1 MKRFCYFLMFLTGWI
16 IFSTVVSAQQV
27 EQKSFFPDH
36 FILNDI
42 FDKQKG
48 FGPVQTFDFG
58 TVRAVSC
65 RQTVHDQKKILTALQ
80 VSLNPEWVLK
90 KPMMTS
96 GTNPL
101 WTEEKIFYPFSTDD
115 SYQGTVFFPI
125 IYTLTDSSQPFFVH
139 KEIPLTVCRNETCQ
153 TQSVLFSLNLN
164 AGTGY
169 PTSVCPAVTDAL
181 ASSPHPLPENIVVSA
196 RVAADNRIQVIVDFP
211 QQPKMFEGYFPKAF
225 QYTLQKKSIYGLRAE
240 MIFVPA
246 EKIKEGLFLPFTLV
260 SSQGTFETNLYPR
273 FLPFLVADRPIDY
286 PAALSSGLLLLFF
299 SAFYLLFWS
308 IRFVHQKE
316 FDAIWRKVYRYAFAF
331 PFLIAGL
338 LFFGVPIGLI
348 FSHPIMLALQAI
360 LLIGLLIKPYI
371 SIRFLPI
378 LLPIMPYLFL
388 TDYFLSVPPFQWG
401 VFRIAF
407 VWSLCCAAPF
417 YFTRRIPLLFQS
429 FSTAQ
434 QPIRLIIRLPLII
447 NLIGIGLLFL
457 LPDVAVPY
465 SKAALQAALQE
476 NKAVY
481 VTVENNACLTCRLNH
496 LSARFTNPARFF
508 YQKGDLVLMRASQHS
523 PAGKDLLKN
532 YGLSS
537 SASFGLL
544 FGPNDKNGYFMK
556 NKYLQSNEW
565 ESFFEQV
572 GLTRPAPQYS
582 IAE

>member
-1 MKRFCYFLMFLTGWI
+1 MFLTGWI
-16 IFSTVVSAQQV
+16 IFSTAVSAQQI
-27 EQKSFFPDH
+27 ERGKFFPDQ

-90 KPMMTS
+90 KPMIAADS
-96 GTNPL
+96 NPL
-101 WTEEKIFYPFSTDD
+101 WTEEKIFYPFSTED

-125 IYTLTDSSQPFFVH
+125 IYTLTDSSQPFEAH

-181 ASSPHPLPENIVVSA
+181 ASSPHPLPENIIVSA
-196 RVAADNRIQVIVDFP
+196 RVSPDNRIQVIVDFP
-211 QQPKMFEGYFPKAF
+211 QKPKLFEGYFPKAF

-273 FLPFLVADRPIDY
+273 FLPFILADRPADY
-286 PAALSSGLLLLFF
+286 PPALTSGLLLLFF
-299 SAFYLLFWS
+299 SGFYLLFWS
-308 IRFVHQKE
+308 VRLVHREE
-316 FDAIWRKVYRYAFAF
+316 FNKIWRQVYRYAFAF

-338 LFFGVPIGLI
+338 LFFGVPIGLF
-348 FSHPIMLALQAI
+348 FSHPIVLALQAI

-371 SIRFLPI
+371 SVRFLPV
-378 LLPIMPYLFL
+378 LLPMMPYLFL
-388 TDYFLSVPPFQWG
+388 TDYFLSIPPFQWG
-401 VFRIAF
+401 VFGIAL

-417 YFTRRIPLLFQS
+417 YFTRRLPMLFQS

-434 QPIRLIIRLPLII
+434 RPIRLIIRLPLII
-447 NLIGIGLLFL
+447 SLIGIGCIFF

-465 SKAALQAALQE
+465 SKEALQAALDE
-476 NKAVY
+476 NKSVY
-481 VTVENNACLTCRLNH
+481 VTVENNTCLTCRINH
-496 LSARFTNPARFF
+496 LSVRFTDPARF
-508 YQKGDLVLMRASQHS
+508 YRQRGDFILMRVSQQS
-523 PAGKDLLKN
+523 SEGKALLKN

-556 NKYLQSNEW
+556 NKYLKSSEW
-565 ESFFEQV
+565 KAFFEQV